1 MGEVRW
7 EDRFHA
13 DEVDWC
19 KNCVNADKCTGLSCY
34 KQRNKDKKHYGRGS
48 RESDNILDM
57 MEENHW
63 EVE

>member
-34 KQRNKDKKHYGRGS
+34 KQYLGFPYID
-48 RESDNILDM
+48 
-57 MEENHW
+57 
-63 EVE
+63 